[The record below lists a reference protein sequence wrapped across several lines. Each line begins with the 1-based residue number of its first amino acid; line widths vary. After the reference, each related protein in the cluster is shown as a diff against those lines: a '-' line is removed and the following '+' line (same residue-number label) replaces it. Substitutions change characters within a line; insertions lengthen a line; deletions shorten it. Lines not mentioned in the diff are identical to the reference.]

1 MCNKKQRECS
11 RCNAKREMARLSRRI
26 AGMQKAA
33 KRGKKILGLM
43 PFAPENGKF
52 LEIDYVQI

>member
-1 MCNKKQRECS
+1 MQPLH
-11 RCNAKREMARLSRRI
+11 AKREMARLSRRI
-26 AGMQKAA
+26 AGMQQKAA

-52 LEIDYVQI
+52 

>member
-1 MCNKKQRECS
+1 
-11 RCNAKREMARLSRRI
+11 MARLSRRI